1 VINLMTVHAATL
13 DLSLTNSELYAGC
26 IIEEVSGRF
35 TLMTPKEEAA
45 NLIGRN
51 ARTIVERLLR
61 QEVNELTLTGSMAIW
76 AYLIVFH
83 IVVHR
88 FKTVYYDDGR
98 PDGRVR
104 VAVHP

>member
-1 VINLMTVHAATL
+1 MPAKADTL
-13 DLSLTNSELYAGC
+13 DLSLTNSDLYAGC
-26 IIEEVSGRF
+26 IIEEVSGRL
-35 TLMTPKEEAA
+35 TLMTPKDEAA

-51 ARTIVERLLR
+51 TRAIVDRLL
-61 QEVNELTLTGSMAIW
+61 QQGVEELTLTGSMAIW

-88 FKTVYYDDGR
+88 FKTIYYDDGR
-98 PDGRVR
+98 PNGRVR